1 MRSYP
6 RNSPEAAARI
16 VALIMVADG
25 HVSRSET
32 AALDRLHASTLLDIA
47 PADMARVLRELSEDL
62 MCTAYAP
69 WGSACRIGDELL
81 RALLS
86 EVDDPELRATTLGH
100 VVRGAPP
107 TAFDRLLAT
116 RLGVAALM
124 SLADGV
130 AGVLVGEQRGE
141 ITPTP
146 LAENAGRTK
155 PISTDLIEL
164 ARVLAQ
170 KAAVRAL

>member
-86 EVDDPELRATTLGH
+86 EVDDPELRATTTLALCQE
-100 VVRGAPP
+100 VAQADARLSEAEES
-107 TAFDRLLAT
+107 LLAQTAHLWGLGLGQRT
-116 RLGVAALM
+116 RLQRQSAL
-124 SLADGV
+124 SL
-130 AGVLVGEQRGE
+130 
-141 ITPTP
+141 
-146 LAENAGRTK
+146 
-155 PISTDLIEL
+155 
-164 ARVLAQ
+164 
-170 KAAVRAL
+170 

>member
-86 EVDDPELRATTLGH
+86 EVDDPELRATTLALCQEVAQADAH
-100 VVRGAPP
+100 LSEAEES
-107 TAFDRLLAT
+107 LLAQT
-116 RLGVAALM
+116 ADLWGLG
-124 SLADGV
+124 
-130 AGVLVGEQRGE
+130 
-141 ITPTP
+141 
-146 LAENAGRTK
+146 
-155 PISTDLIEL
+155 
-164 ARVLAQ
+164 LAQ
-170 KAAVRAL
+170 RTRPQRPSALSL